1 MAPGLTSPG
10 GKMDEVEKGIVVAI
24 YAEGKEHALGIGVT
38 LMSTAN
44 IREQNKGIAVEL
56 YHHLNDS
63 LWHMTEF
70 IK

>member
-44 IREQNKGIAVEL
+44 IREQNNCQTL
-56 YHHLNDS
+56 
-63 LWHMTEF
+63 
-70 IK
+70 